1 MVCEAVG
8 CLKKCASKHDCG
20 GTPPA
25 LAHFISVFHFKAAVS
40 GTGKAQP
47 CMMLPPVRD
56 RTGRF
61 AFSLAAL
68 AHFIS
73 VFHFKAAVSGTGKAQ
88 PCMILTPPPH
98 AAGRAFRLLLYVN
111 KAFSSVSLSVP
122 FSLSLL
128 IQGWRSAFF
137 HCVYSTKVGTEKHT
151 AGADLYGLRGGGLL
165 KKIVRQNTTAE
176 ALRYGLRSGELS
188 EKDAAL

>member
-20 GTPPA
+20 GTPP
-25 LAHFISVFHFKAAVS
+25 
-40 GTGKAQP
+40 
-47 CMMLPPVRD
+47 
-56 RTGRF
+56 
-61 AFSLAAL
+61 AL

-151 AGADLYGLRGGGLL
+151 AGADLYGLRGGGVL
-165 KKIVRQNTTAE
+165 KKTVRQNTTAE
-176 ALRYGLRSGELS
+176 ALRPEQTFTVCEAVGCLKKLCVKTRLRRHSARRHFARTSGVRELS
-188 EKDAAL
+188 PRLLLWAS